1 MIDCFLDELLL
12 LAGVGVNMALF
23 LSMFLYSRKGAD
35 FRRECSFVAYVM
47 MCMSILT
54 IIRILSGVADG
65 VMTYDFYELFWQGVM
80 CLLLIENKGNVSF
93 FFGDRKRRRPQGG
106 SDDK

>member
-12 LAGVGVNMALF
+12 LAGIGVNTALF
-23 LSMFLYSRKGAD
+23 LSMFFYSRKGAN
-35 FRRECSFVAYVM
+35 FRMGCSFIAYVM

-54 IIRILSGVADG
+54 IIRILSGFADG
-65 VMTYDFYELFWQGVM
+65 VMTYDFYELFWQGIM
-80 CLLLIENKGNVSF
+80 CLLLIENGGNVSF
-93 FFGDRKRRRPQGG
+93 FIGDRKRRRPQGG